1 MNREQIERAE
11 AIAERANRYRANVA
25 RARARRVET
34 VAEVGRWERPASLAG
49 GKPHKPKT
57 LFEFTDE
64 QMMIAIKSLERN
76 GKV

>member
-1 MNREQIERAE
+1 MNRRQIERAE
-11 AIAERANRYRANVA
+11 ATAERANRYRANVA
-25 RARARRVET
+25 QARRVET
-34 VAEVGRWERPASLAG
+34 MAEADRWERPKSLAG

>member
-25 RARARRVET
+25 RARRVET
-34 VAEVGRWERPASLAG
+34 TAEADRWKRTRSLAG

>member
-1 MNREQIERAE
+1 MNRRQIERAE
-11 AIAERANRYRANVA
+11 ATAERANRYRANVA
-25 RARARRVET
+25 RARRVET
-34 VAEVGRWERPASLAG
+34 MAEVDRWERPASLAG

>member
-1 MNREQIERAE
+1 MNRRQIERAE
-11 AIAERANRYRANVA
+11 AVAERANRYRANVA
-25 RARARRVET
+25 RRVET
-34 VAEVGRWERPASLAG
+34 MAEADRWERPASLAG
-49 GKPHKPKT
+49 RKPHKPKT